1 LYICSDFQD
10 FKNTFIGLKNP
21 KYLTISPA
29 LPLRKKEILELKDFL
44 LNKEFCCLE
53 NSLGNK
59 DDVLSQIHDLF
70 QTDVNKNWLYSYT
83 SKVLLSVKQ
92 IEALNKVFL
101 INSFVKKNPRSNLVI
116 FCPDKQINNLLKSI
130 YLGRRKFLKIEPPS
144 WYAWLR
150 FFRTL
155 LRVLFNSRGKVN
167 ADTVVFTLSS
177 PTSKQYIDPY
187 YGDLPSISKK
197 DKKSIYIYISSG
209 YKIQLYKSE
218 QIFPLE
224 SFAKVSDVLDAWLT
238 SFFEGW
244 RLHLKKNKD
253 SSLFHY
259 EINKFLK
266 ASEVRHGDFFYHCFL
281 KASFNRIFQS
291 LSPSS
296 VLYPFENRSW
306 EKLLL
311 RSAYV
316 AGVKNTVGYQ
326 HSSITERHLAL
337 KILENELDSKDL
349 PFKVIT
355 TGQVT
360 YDWLKHNSP
369 AISKKLIC
377 GGSLR
382 KVKEKLDLPGHKGI
396 LVAISSSTNEAQR
409 ILAILNKLANKI
421 SIPIIVRSHPTINI
435 EKLFNSMAWNSNV
448 ILSKNKKLSED
459 LFNCHVVLYSSSTV
473 AIEGMLSGR
482 LPIFLDIGDIPS
494 GDPLLGNAIF
504 STKNEND
511 ILKAIKSINSWTNF
525 ELKKIQSKSIYFSK
539 SYLKDITP
547 EKFFS
552 LVY

>member
-1 LYICSDFQD
+1 MYICSDFQD

-44 LNKEFCCLE
+44 INKEFCCLE
-53 NSLGNK
+53 NSLSNK

-130 YLGRRKFLKIEPPS
+130 YLGRRKFLKIELPS

-155 LRVLFNSRGKVN
+155 LRVLFNSRGKAN

-259 EINKFLK
+259 EINKFLN
-266 ASEVRHGDFFYHCFL
+266 ASD
-281 KASFNRIFQS
+281 S
-291 LSPSS
+291 LS
-296 VLYPFENRSW
+296 
-306 EKLLL
+306 
-311 RSAYV
+311 
-316 AGVKNTVGYQ
+316 
-326 HSSITERHLAL
+326 
-337 KILENELDSKDL
+337 
-349 PFKVIT
+349 
-355 TGQVT
+355 
-360 YDWLKHNSP
+360 
-369 AISKKLIC
+369 
-377 GGSLR
+377 
-382 KVKEKLDLPGHKGI
+382 
-396 LVAISSSTNEAQR
+396 
-409 ILAILNKLANKI
+409 
-421 SIPIIVRSHPTINI
+421 
-435 EKLFNSMAWNSNV
+435 
-448 ILSKNKKLSED
+448 
-459 LFNCHVVLYSSSTV
+459 
-473 AIEGMLSGR
+473 
-482 LPIFLDIGDIPS
+482 
-494 GDPLLGNAIF
+494 
-504 STKNEND
+504 
-511 ILKAIKSINSWTNF
+511 
-525 ELKKIQSKSIYFSK
+525 
-539 SYLKDITP
+539 
-547 EKFFS
+547 
-552 LVY
+552 